1 MVDIC
6 FYSIKGTTAEKSVL
20 EKLCLN
26 DKLLQ
31 NVNLLL
37 TSITS
42 AVCGL
47 REAHAGY
54 GISVGIHK
62 K

>member
-6 FYSIKGTTAEKSVL
+6 FYSIKGITAEKSVL

-31 NVNLLL
+31 NVNLLV

-42 AVCGL
+42 AVYGL

-54 GISVGIHK
+54 RISVGIHK